1 MKKIVLLIALIAIS
15 VTGKAQVK
23 TPMPS
28 PYASI
33 SQIVGLTNVAVE
45 YSRPSAKGRVIFGDL
60 VPFGKVWRT
69 GANEN
74 TVITFSEDITIDGKI
89 LKQGKYALYT
99 NPKPDSWEIIFYSD
113 ATNWGT
119 PKVWDETKVA
129 LRSVVKPFMS
139 DKKVETFTISINNL
153 ENGAA
158 ILELLWEKTVVDMK
172 FEVPTQKATIASIDK
187 VLAGPVSSDFYAA
200 AQYYYQSNL
209 DLPKTLEYV
218 NKAISLAP
226 TTDPTPYWI
235 LRLKSL
241 IQAKIGDKKNAIETA
256 KLSLTAATAS
266 QNSDY
271 VKMNNDSIKEWSK

>member
-241 IQAKIGDKKNAIETA
+241 IQAKMGDKKNAIETA